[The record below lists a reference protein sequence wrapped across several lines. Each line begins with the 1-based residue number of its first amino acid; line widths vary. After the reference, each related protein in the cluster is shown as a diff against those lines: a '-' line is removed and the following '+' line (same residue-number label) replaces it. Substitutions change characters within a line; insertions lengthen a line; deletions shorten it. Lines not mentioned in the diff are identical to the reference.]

1 MVLALGLVLSATG
14 CGKKEDSVLTGST
27 VKLADGGV
35 YPIQCDDE
43 LTVWGQLDTNLSTQ
57 VSNFGETELAK
68 KLGIK
73 QPTVGQYLSGR
84 AMPALDTFANLCAI
98 LDLDPA
104 EILCLNEFN
113 KNS

>member
-1 MVLALGLVLSATG
+1 MIVLKQIQEKIIQSIKESGL
-14 CGKKEDSVLTGST
+14 
-27 VKLADGGV
+27 
-35 YPIQCDDE
+35 
-43 LTVWGQLDTNLSTQ
+43 TQ
-57 VSNFGETELAK
+57 TELAK
-68 KLGIK
+68 RLGIK

>member
-1 MVLALGLVLSATG
+1 MIVLKQIQEKIIQSIKESGL
-14 CGKKEDSVLTGST
+14 
-27 VKLADGGV
+27 
-35 YPIQCDDE
+35 
-43 LTVWGQLDTNLSTQ
+43 TQ
-57 VSNFGETELAK
+57 TELAK

-84 AMPALDTFANLCAI
+84 TMPALDTFANLCAI

>member
-1 MVLALGLVLSATG
+1 MIVLKQIQEKIIQSIKESGL
-14 CGKKEDSVLTGST
+14 
-27 VKLADGGV
+27 
-35 YPIQCDDE
+35 
-43 LTVWGQLDTNLSTQ
+43 TQ
-57 VSNFGETELAK
+57 TELAK

-98 LDLDPA
+98 LDLEPA
-104 EILCLNEFN
+104 EILCLSEFN

>member
-1 MVLALGLVLSATG
+1 MIVLKQIQEKIIQSIKESGL
-14 CGKKEDSVLTGST
+14 
-27 VKLADGGV
+27 
-35 YPIQCDDE
+35 
-43 LTVWGQLDTNLSTQ
+43 TQ
-57 VSNFGETELAK
+57 TELAK

-104 EILCLNEFN
+104 EILCLSEFN